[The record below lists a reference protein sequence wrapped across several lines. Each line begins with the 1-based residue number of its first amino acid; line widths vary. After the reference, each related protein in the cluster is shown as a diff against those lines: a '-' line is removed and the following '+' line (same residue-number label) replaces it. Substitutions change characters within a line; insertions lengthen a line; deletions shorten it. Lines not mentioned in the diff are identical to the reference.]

1 MRILFTIFIA
11 ILAFAAG
18 VWYMGGFESI
28 PQIPSTPNPNIT
40 VTTTPSTNTPT
51 TTNQVPAAQVTYKNA
66 DATRIQVTT
75 PTPGASVPSTFTVT
89 GKAVGGWYFEAN
101 FPYEVWDANGTK
113 IAEGPVQAQGE
124 WMTPAFVPFT
134 FQVTISGYKGKA
146 TLILHNDNPS
156 GLPENAASLT
166 IPITIQ

>member
-18 VWYMGGFESI
+18 VWYMGGFENV
-28 PQIPSTPNPNIT
+28 PQIPSTPNPNIPAT
-40 VTTTPSTNTPT
+40 STPT
-51 TTNQVPAAQVTYKNA
+51 TTPPATDPTPAAATYQNA
-66 DATRIQVTT
+66 DVTRIQVTT
-75 PTPGASVPSTFTVT
+75 PLPGATVPSTFTVS

-101 FPYEVWDANGTK
+101 FPYEVQNANGVK

-124 WMTPAFVPFT
+124 WMTPNFVPFS
-134 FQVTISGYKGKA
+134 FQISIPNYKGTA

-156 GLPENAASLT
+156 GLPENAASIS

>member
-11 ILAFAAG
+11 ILAFASG

-28 PQIPSTPNPNIT
+28 PQLPSTPNPNVPAANT
-40 VTTTPSTNTPT
+40 PATTTPAPAPT
-51 TTNQVPAAQVTYKNA
+51 AQPTYKNA
-66 DATRIQVTT
+66 SAARVQVTT
-75 PTPGASVPSTFTVT
+75 PVPGATLPSTFTVS

-101 FPYEVWDANGTK
+101 FPYEVQDVNGKK

-124 WMTPAFVPFT
+124 WMTSEFVPFT
-134 FQVTISGYKGKA
+134 FQVTVPNYKGTA
-146 TLILHNDNPS
+146 TLILHNDNAS
-156 GLPENAASLT
+156 GLPENAASIS

>member
-18 VWYMGGFESI
+18 VWYMGGFENI
-28 PQIPSTPNPNIT
+28 PQLPTTPNPNVPAT
-40 VTTTPSTNTPT
+40 DTQATTTPTSTPT
-51 TTNQVPAAQVTYKNA
+51 PAAQVTYKNA
-66 DATRIQVTT
+66 SAARIQVTT
-75 PTPGASVPSTFTVT
+75 PAPGATVPPTFTVS

-101 FPYEVWDANGTK
+101 FPYEVQDANGKK

-124 WMTPAFVPFT
+124 WMTPEFVPFT
-134 FQVTISGYKGKA
+134 FQVTVPNYKGKA
-146 TLILHNDNPS
+146 TLILHNDNAS
-156 GLPENAASLT
+156 GLPENAASIS

>member
-1 MRILFTIFIA
+1 MRVLFTVFIA

-18 VWYMGGFESI
+18 VWYMGGFESASTPPAPNPI
-28 PQIPSTPNPNIT
+28 GTATSTPNLGDTNG
-40 VTTTPSTNTPT
+40 TPASSTS
-51 TTNQVPAAQVTYKNA
+51 VTYQNA
-66 DATRIQVTT
+66 DATRIQVTA
-75 PTPGASVPSTFTVT
+75 PAPGTVVSSSFTVS

-101 FPYEVWDANGTK
+101 FPYEVQNANGVK

-124 WMTPAFVPFT
+124 WMTPNFVPFS
-134 FQVTISGYKGKA
+134 FQVKIPNYKGEA

-156 GLPENAASLT
+156 GLPENAASIS

>member
-11 ILAFAAG
+11 ALAFAAG
-18 VWYMGGFESI
+18 VWYTGGFESL
-28 PQIPSTPNPNIT
+28 PQVPGINQPATSTPTTPPPAQNP
-40 VTTTPSTNTPT
+40 TTTP
-51 TTNQVPAAQVTYKNA
+51 AATVTYKNA

-75 PTPGASVPSTFTVT
+75 PAPGATVPSTFTVS

-101 FPYEVWDANGTK
+101 FPYEVQNANGVK

-124 WMTPAFVPFT
+124 WMTPAFVPFS
-134 FQVTISGYKGKA
+134 FQVSIPNYKGKA
-146 TLILHNDNPS
+146 TLVLHNDNPS
-156 GLPENAASLT
+156 GLPENAASIS

>member
-11 ILAFAAG
+11 IIAFAAG
-18 VWYMGGFESI
+18 VWYMGGFENI
-28 PQIPSTPNPNIT
+28 PQLPSTPNPN
-40 VTTTPSTNTPT
+40 VPATNTPT
-51 TTNQVPAAQVTYKNA
+51 STPTTTPAQVTYKNA
-66 DATRIQVTT
+66 SAARIQVTS
-75 PTPGASVPSTFTVT
+75 PAPGATVPATFTVS

-101 FPYEVWDANGTK
+101 FPYEIQNANGQK

-124 WMTPAFVPFT
+124 WMTPEFVPFS
-134 FQVTISGYKGKA
+134 FQVSIPNYKGKA

-156 GLPENAASLT
+156 GLPENASSIS